1 MSKNSKN
8 ILQEYFQQKQLSL
21 PIYDT
26 KRKGGSDHAPSWL
39 SVITIYDGK
48 KFEGRISQTKIQAEI
63 SAASTVL
70 DYINTLNIE
79 ITKNSNYKSPK
90 ISVSK
95 VDSCIPEIITGLYQ
109 TADYNSIVPPILTNI
124 DVHSEELNISTL
136 DTETLKSTVILVDV
150 ENLPKFIDEIK
161 HRVNEFVIYA
171 FVGEHHCLSDKIFP
185 EGVIKIS
192 SPSTRPDGSDTCM
205 QVYTGV
211 MLACEMFDNYII
223 VTRDHYGSALVEMIS
238 TPGLGWKHKN
248 ARLVS
253 KPSQL

>member
-26 KRKGGSDHAPSWL
+26 KRTGGSDHNPSWL
-39 SVITIYDGK
+39 SVITINDGK
-48 KFEGRISQTKIQAEI
+48 KFTGHISQTKIAAEI
-63 SAASTVL
+63 SAAGIVL
-70 DYINTLNIE
+70 DYINTRQEEIKSQTKVANLN
-79 ITKNSNYKSPK
+79 KV
-90 ISVSK
+90 SVSK
-95 VDSCIPEIITGLYQ
+95 VVNSIPQIVTGLYQ
-109 TADYNSIVPPILTNI
+109 PENYNSIVPPILTNI
-124 DVHSEELNISTL
+124 DVHSKELTTL
-136 DTETLKSTVILVDV
+136 DTETFKSTVILVDV

-161 HRVNEFVIYA
+161 DRVNEFVIYA

-185 EGVIKIS
+185 ESVIKIL

-223 VTRDHYGSALVEMIS
+223 ATRDHFGSTLVEMIS
-238 TPGLGWKHKN
+238 TSGLGWKNKN